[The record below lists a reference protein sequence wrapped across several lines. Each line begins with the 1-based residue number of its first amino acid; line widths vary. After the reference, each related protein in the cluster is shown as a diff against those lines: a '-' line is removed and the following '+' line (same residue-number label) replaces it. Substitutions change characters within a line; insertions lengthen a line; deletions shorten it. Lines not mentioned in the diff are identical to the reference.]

1 MSSQLMSVSRVETE
15 QGTRN
20 RRDVVTTLA
29 HPRGMGFRVLS
40 RMARAEAGSGYIPR
54 HRLDAPVD
62 SVARPSFA
70 H

>member
-1 MSSQLMSVSRVETE
+1 MGSQLMSLSRVETE
-15 QGTRN
+15 QGTRDG
-20 RRDVVTTLA
+20 RDRATTLA

-40 RMARAEAGSGYIPR
+40 RMARADADPGYIPR

-62 SVARPSFA
+62 SISRTSFA